1 MSEYTA
7 VQGSGPDPSSCAC
20 CPVPTGLFCWVHTL
34 LQRLPALLCRADLLA
49 CPPSTLHPAHL
60 QCCCSLLGGKL
71 WDVEQCTAVH
81 SNVQLHFLP
90 HQGSVVTGQHLPCW
104 LGCLH
109 PSLPALILTHLCAF
123 SGPRSLFS
131 LVTVAVC
138 VWPVRSA
145 WLVRQRVGST
155 CECGAWEVLGGG
167 PTSAAAGE

>member
-1 MSEYTA
+1 MSECTG

-20 CPVPTGLFCWVHTL
+20 CPVPTGLFCWVYTL

-81 SNVQLHFLP
+81 SNAQLHFLP

-109 PSLPALILTHLCAF
+109 PST
-123 SGPRSLFS
+123 LFS
-131 LVTVAVC
+131 LVTLGVCGLGLVHGWCVKEAHRVA
-138 VWPVRSA
+138 
-145 WLVRQRVGST
+145 ST
-155 CECGAWEVLGGG
+155 CECGAWEVLC
-167 PTSAAAGE
+167 A